1 MSWPHHSNDLRTRC
15 HPCELCSDYVTLDC
29 SFSTPRTTFCK
40 QLCGRCGRQGPCRH
54 AASQSKRK
62 IKSIVMTVHHD
73 PVWPFCRQFCRNLSK
88 TIQFRNIYTGYLH
101 SHCKWQQVSQFWGS
115 CPSIGIN
122 SLLYACSHPN
132 HCKSIG
138 NLFFECLFS
147 LSRQFRARTRES
159 RDLRQR
165 LFKAD
170 HWYSWVYHGV
180 GVVHGNGNRKDLKM
194 FDVWSW
200 VLSRW
205 KLALKCLQANI
216 EILRYSLL
224 ENEDQTLR
232 QSWIGI
238 LQPMSSSCT
247 GSLSGSRPWGP
258 LCHGDTKETA
268 TIFACGGL
276 EECNL
281 ASIYMHSSIPKGLKD
296 AEGCWRCFMIL

>member
-29 SFSTPRTTFCK
+29 SFSTSRTTFCK

-62 IKSIVMTVHHD
+62 IKSIVMTVHDD

-138 NLFFECLFS
+138 NLFLNVCSVFPGSSGPAHVNLEICVNAC
-147 LSRQFRARTRES
+147 SRLITI
-159 RDLRQR
+159 
-165 LFKAD
+165 D

-180 GVVHGNGNRKDLKM
+180 RVVHGNGNRKDLKM

-205 KLALKCLQANI
+205 KLALKWLQANI
-216 EILRYSLL
+216 EILR
-224 ENEDQTLR
+224 
-232 QSWIGI
+232 
-238 LQPMSSSCT
+238 
-247 GSLSGSRPWGP
+247 
-258 LCHGDTKETA
+258 
-268 TIFACGGL
+268 
-276 EECNL
+276 
-281 ASIYMHSSIPKGLKD
+281 
-296 AEGCWRCFMIL
+296 